1 MAHVQPGAVVFGQMA
16 VAHGLN
22 VFRQTVVPRADL
34 AVLSVGHD
42 GQAALGGDGERPRHD
57 GVVHDAVA
65 VLGDEFDILGQC
77 HQVVE
82 RFAVKVL
89 RDRDG
94 LVGIAQ
100 PYAGGLRLN
109 SVDDLSAGAD
119 RLCVGHQVHKGIPAG
134 SGCGRAGGDI
144 LLILKAGGAPMA
156 VCVKEGGQD
165 RAALGVEQLLP
176 LRDKQAQTDS
186 GDFSVAQPDLDR
198 LACTVPCVADQ
209 HSGNLLRYT
218 LPDLQ
223 PAPCGRAFGQK
234 KTFPRR
240 EKSKRSTGF
249 ENGKKHGTVNFE
261 ARNKLHHHCGT
272 LLPRILTWILL
283 NCTM

>member
-16 VAHGLN
+16 VAHGLD

-34 AVLSVGHD
+34 TVLGVGHD

-65 VLGDEFDILGQC
+65 VLGDEFDILGQR

-100 PYAGGLRLN
+100 PYAGGLGLN
-109 SVDDLSAGAD
+109 GVGDLGAGAD
-119 RLCVGHQVHKGIPAG
+119 RLCVGHQVHEGVPAG
-134 SGCGRAGGDI
+134 SGCGRAGGNI

-165 RAALGVEQLLP
+165 RAALGIEQLLP

-218 LPDLQ
+218 LPDFQ
-223 PAPCGRAFGQK
+223 PAFAGVLL
-234 KTFPRR
+234 
-240 EKSKRSTGF
+240 
-249 ENGKKHGTVNFE
+249 GKKKLFPDGKSQKE
-261 ARNKLHHHCGT
+261 APVLKTGKNT
-272 LLPRILTWILL
+272 AP
-283 NCTM
+283 